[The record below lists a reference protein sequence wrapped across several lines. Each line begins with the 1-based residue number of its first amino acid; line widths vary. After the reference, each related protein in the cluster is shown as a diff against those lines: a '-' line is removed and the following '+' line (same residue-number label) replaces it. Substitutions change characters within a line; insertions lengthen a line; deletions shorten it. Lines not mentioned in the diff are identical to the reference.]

1 MSNLEELIQE
11 YCPNGVEYVKI
22 KDVFT
27 RLKGTSITAGK
38 MKEIETSNG
47 EIKIFAGGKTV
58 INANECDIP
67 NANITRVPAVLVQS
81 RGVIDFIYYD
91 QPFTFKNEM
100 WAYTAKNIITVKYL
114 YYVLKN
120 NVQYFRESASGMGAL
135 PQISLGVTEDFIVP
149 LPALPVQREIVRIL
163 DSFTLYSAELTA
175 ELTARR
181 KQYEFYRDKLLTFEK
196 TEVKQMPLGKLA
208 KFTYGYTDVAKDVGD
223 ARFIRITDINE
234 DGCLSSGN
242 CKYITLNDE
251 SKKYLLKEGDLL
263 LARTGATYGK
273 TLYFPNN
280 EPAVYASFLIKID
293 LDNSVI
299 LNRYYWHFSKSN
311 LYWKQADKYVSKAG
325 QQQFNTNAV
334 SRVIVPVPS
343 IEVQERIVKVLD
355 NFDEICSDLKIG
367 LPAEMEKRQQQYEY
381 YRDKLLTFDTK
392 SATIFRQTDR
402 QTDRAD

>member
-1 MSNLEELIQE
+1 MSKLEELIKE
-11 YCPNGVEYVKI
+11 FCPNGVDYKKLNEVCT
-22 KDVFT
+22 FN
-27 RLKGTSITAGK
+27 RGTSITSKDANEGNIPVISGGQKPAFYHNVSNRPANTITVAGSGAYAGYVAIWDK
-38 MKEIETSNG
+38 PIFCADSFSVDIINEEQLNKRYLYHYLLSKQSE
-47 EIKIFAGGKTV
+47 IFAKKQGAGIPHVHGK
-58 INANECDIP
+58 DI
-67 NANITRVPAVLVQS
+67 AS
-81 RGVIDFIYYD
+81 
-91 QPFTFKNEM
+91 
-100 WAYTAKNIITVKYL
+100 
-114 YYVLKN
+114 LK
-120 NVQYFRESASGMGAL
+120 
-135 PQISLGVTEDFIVP
+135 IP

-402 QTDRAD
+402 QTDRQG